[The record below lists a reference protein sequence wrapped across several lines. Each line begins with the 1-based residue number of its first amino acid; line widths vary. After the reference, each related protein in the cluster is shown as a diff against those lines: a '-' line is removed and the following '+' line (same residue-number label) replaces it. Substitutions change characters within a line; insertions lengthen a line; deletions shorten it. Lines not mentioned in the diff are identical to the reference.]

1 MRTSGIAREIG
12 CEPPTQSP
20 GLALR
25 AGRRTD
31 HTGVDRAGEGSRRHH
46 GVYEGVIKSLFELAD
61 DAIELIDDPA
71 QQARAAR
78 SLKSDQ
84 LAIRAQRLKLSKMS
98 ASVIGKRMARDD
110 GREEPY
116 DARQV
121 RRWLARQVGKAD

>member
-1 MRTSGIAREIG
+1 MSTLRNRLESLFELVG
-12 CEPPTQSP
+12 EPTTPELIEQVKE
-20 GLALR
+20 A
-25 AGRRTD
+25 AD
-31 HTGVDRAGEGSRRHH
+31 IMEF
-46 GVYEGVIKSLFELAD
+46 YEGVIKSLFELAD

-71 QQARAAR
+71 QRARAAR

-84 LAIRAQRLKLSKMS
+84 LAIRAQRLRLSKMS
-98 ASVIGKRMARDD
+98 ASAIGRRMARDD